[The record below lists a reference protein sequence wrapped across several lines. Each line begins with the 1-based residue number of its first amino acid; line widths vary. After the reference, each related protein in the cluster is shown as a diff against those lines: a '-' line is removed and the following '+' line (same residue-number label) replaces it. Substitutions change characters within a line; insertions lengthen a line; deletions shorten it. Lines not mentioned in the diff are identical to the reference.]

1 MSGQKS
7 FKMADFSSVI
17 IGCGRIGTFF
27 DNPDS
32 EYHFTHAKG
41 YYLSD
46 NVELKGVYDINA
58 DSAKKA
64 ARLWK
69 TESFTDLESMLST
82 VKPEIVSICVPD
94 EYHYEYL
101 KYVAEFIP
109 RAVIA
114 EKPLT
119 MKYEHSIEI
128 YELYKKKGILCN
140 VNYIRR
146 FDPYLQNL
154 RKEYKKGK
162 LGKLVNGYS
171 IYGKG
176 LLHNGC
182 HIINFLYWLFGEIID
197 YRILLSRVDNNKND
211 PTVDL
216 WLQIEEA
223 ESFHLLSADESRY
236 TVFEIIL
243 FFEKLKVELLRGGII
258 AFETVPSE
266 DDLFPGYRDLIHRQ
280 EKKTLLGQ
288 TSKYLIQNTVDS
300 LLDRAELICSV
311 KDALETEKICI
322 DIISSLETKSGSTSN

>member
-1 MSGQKS
+1 MSGQKN
-7 FKMADFSSVI
+7 FKMANFSSVI

-41 YYLSD
+41 YYLSQ
-46 NVELKGVYDINA
+46 NVELKGVFDINA
-58 DSAKKA
+58 DSAKEA
-64 ARLWK
+64 AQLWK
-69 TESFTDLESMLST
+69 TEFFTDLESMLST
-82 VKPEIVSICVPD
+82 IKPDIVSICVPD
-94 EYHYEYL
+94 NYHYEYL
-101 KYVAEFIP
+101 KYVAEFSP

-119 MKYEHSIEI
+119 LQYEQSLDI

-140 VNYIRR
+140 VNYTRR

-154 RKEYKKGK
+154 RKVYKKGK

-182 HIINFLYWLFGEIID
+182 HVINFLYWLFGEILN
-197 YRILLSRVDNNKND
+197 YTILMSRVDNNEND

-216 WLQIEEA
+216 WLQTEEA
-223 ESFHLLSADESRY
+223 ESFHLVSADERKY
-236 TVFEIIL
+236 TVFEITL
-243 FFEKLKVELLRGGII
+243 FFEKLKVELLRGGMTV
-258 AFETVPSE
+258 FETVPSE

-280 EKKTLLGQ
+280 EEKSLLDKS
-288 TSKYLIQNTVDS
+288 SKYLIQNTVDA
-300 LLDRAELICSV
+300 LLDSAELICSV
-311 KDALETEKICI
+311 KDVLESEKICI
-322 DIISSLETKSGSTSN
+322 DIISSLEINNGSTGN

>member
-1 MSGQKS
+1 
-7 FKMADFSSVI
+7 MANFSSVI

-41 YYLSD
+41 YYLSED
-46 NVELKGVYDINA
+46 VELKGVFDINA
-58 DSAKKA
+58 DSARKA
-64 ARLWK
+64 ARLWT

-82 VKPEIVSICVPD
+82 VKPDIVSICVRD
-94 EYHYEYL
+94 SYHYEYL
-101 KYVAEFIP
+101 KYVADFFP

-119 MKYEHSIEI
+119 LKYEHSIEI
-128 YELYKKKGILCN
+128 YELYKKRGILCN

-162 LGKLVNGYS
+162 LGKLINGYS

-182 HIINFLYWLFGEIID
+182 HIINFLSWLFGEIVD
-197 YRILLSRVDNNKND
+197 YRILMGRVDNNKND
-211 PTVDL
+211 PSVDI
-216 WLQIEEA
+216 WLQTEEA
-223 ESFHLLSADESRY
+223 ESFHLLSADESKY

-243 FFEKLKVELLRGGII
+243 FFEKLKVELLRGGIT

-266 DDLFPGYRDLIHRQ
+266 DDLFPGYRDLITRR
-280 EKKTLLGQ
+280 EKKTFLDK
-288 TSKYLIQNTVDS
+288 TSEYLIQNTVDS
-300 LLDRAELICSV
+300 LMGGTELICPI
-311 KDALETEKICI
+311 KDVLETEKICVDMI
-322 DIISSLETKSGSTSN
+322 FSLDTKNGNTSN